1 MGRSSHASTTVPH
14 NKERLKMTLNEEMK
28 EAEEKGYK
36 FIPPYKLNE
45 MMKLSGKI
53 VKILT
58 DYNIPVT
65 LCYDD
70 MKIVLKMAN
79 CALEQGIQQKER

>member
-1 MGRSSHASTTVPH
+1 
-14 NKERLKMTLNEEMK
+14 MTLNEEMK

-70 MKIVLKMAN
+70 MKIVLKWQTAPLN
-79 CALEQGIQQKER
+79 REYSKRSDKNIEY